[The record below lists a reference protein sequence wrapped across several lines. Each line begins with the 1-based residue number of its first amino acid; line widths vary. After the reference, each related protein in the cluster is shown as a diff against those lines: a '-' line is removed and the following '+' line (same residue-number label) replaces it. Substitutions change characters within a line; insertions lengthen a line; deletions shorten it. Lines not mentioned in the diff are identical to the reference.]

1 MAEAELKDG
10 PDGIDAR
17 VGRKIRGRRKQL
29 GVSQPRLAA
38 SIGVSYQQLQ
48 KYEHGV
54 NQVAP
59 SRLAAIAAALDVSP
73 GYFFATGAPDH
84 IDSGP
89 QALDLTCLAA
99 AQAASEA
106 ASELV
111 RVTREGTP
119 VPVDGVLARL
129 VDAARIVA
137 ELKSRPQDTEL
148 LVAIHRWNA
157 EHA

>member
-29 GVSQPRLAA
+29 GISQPRLAA

-59 SRLAAIAAALDVSP
+59 SRLAAIAAALDVPP
-73 GYFFATGAPDH
+73 GYFFAAGAPDSIH
-84 IDSGP
+84 PRP
-89 QALDLTCLAA
+89 QELDLVCLAA
-99 AQAASEA
+99 AQSAGEA

-111 RVTREGTP
+111 RVTREGQP
-119 VPVDGVLARL
+119 VPVGVVLARL

>member
-1 MAEAELKDG
+1 MAEAELKDRT
-10 PDGIDAR
+10 DGIDVR
-17 VGRKIRGRRKQL
+17 VGRRIRERRKPL
-29 GVSQPRLAA
+29 GISQPRLAT

-48 KYEHGV
+48 EYEQGA
-54 NQVAP
+54 NQVAA
-59 SRLAAIAAALDVSP
+59 SRLAAISAALDVPP
-73 GYFFATGAPDH
+73 GYFFTTGAPDH
-84 IDSGP
+84 IESGS

-119 VPVDGVLARL
+119 LSVGVVLARL